1 MQRPRGAKARTSP
14 PAVLPVG
21 PARAPL
27 EAYVL
32 ASSFLT
38 GAIVLVVEILGTRVV
53 SPYYGASVY
62 VWSALIGVTL
72 GSLTLGY
79 VAGGWAADRWPP
91 LVAFALATTAG
102 ALYLLL
108 VPGLRTGVLVA
119 TTGFGLRVGSL
130 VSAAVLFGPPLVLLG
145 MTGPSAIRLV
155 TSDFTVLGRGV
166 GKVYGVS
173 TLGSMLG
180 AILTGFV
187 LIPGFAVATLLTSCA
202 ALLLAVGGI
211 GLVLAQRTL
220 GGAGLCVAAALAAA
234 SAARGPLPPANV
246 PYVGHSFYGELK
258 VVDTPVHRVL
268 LIDGVDNGFVDRASM
283 EPRAPYIASF
293 DYLPA
298 ARPGAQRALCI
309 GLGVGGVPRN
319 FHLRYGIAT
328 DVVEIDPEI
337 ARLTRRWFG
346 FPAEIPVIV
355 EDGRTYVE
363 RTAERYDF
371 VVLDAFHAETHPVHL
386 FTREF
391 FARVDAVLSPGGI
404 LAINMAGLPEGD
416 GSAAWRSVRR
426 TLAERF
432 AHVRAFAT
440 PTPPNAS
447 IRVTNLFLVAS
458 QGDLPTPAGAPAL
471 TTLAANEMTAG
482 GRDDDAV
489 LLTDDYNPVD
499 DLQRA
504 VLVAWREHVIRN
516 AHALLLVQ

>member
-1 MQRPRGAKARTSP
+1 M
-14 PAVLPVG
+14 
-21 PARAPL
+21 
-27 EAYVL
+27 L
-32 ASSFLT
+32 AASFLT

-91 LVAFALATTAG
+91 LTAFALATISSG
-102 ALYLLL
+102 FYLLF
-108 VPGLRTGVLVA
+108 VPWLRTSVLLA
-119 TTGFGLRVGSL
+119 TTALGLKAGS
-130 VSAAVLFGPPLVLLG
+130 VASAALLFGPPLVLLG

-155 TSDFTVLGRGV
+155 TTDFTVLGRGV

-180 AILTGFV
+180 AMLTGFV
-187 LIPGFAVATLLTSCA
+187 LIPNFAVSTLLISCA
-202 ALLLAVGGI
+202 VLLLAVGGI
-211 GLVLAQRTL
+211 GLVLARQTL
-220 GGAGLCVAAALAAA
+220 GGVGALVAATLAAV
-234 SAARGPLPPANV
+234 SADRGSLLPPHV
-246 PYVGHSFYGELK
+246 LYVGNSFYGELK
-258 VVDTPVHRVL
+258 VVDTGPYRSL
-268 LIDGVDNGFVDRASM
+268 LIDGIDNGFVDSTSM

-298 ARPGAQRALCI
+298 VRPNAKRALCI
-309 GLGVGGVPRN
+309 GLGAGGIPRT
-319 FHLRYGIAT
+319 FHLRYGVAT

-337 ARLTRRWFG
+337 ARLARGWLG
-346 FPAEIPVIV
+346 FPSDIPVIV

-391 FARVDAVLSPGGI
+391 FARVDAVLSPGGVF
-404 LAINMAGLPEGD
+404 AINMAGTADGD
-416 GSAAWRSVRR
+416 GSAAWRAVRR

-432 AHVRAFAT
+432 AHVRTFAT
-440 PTPPNAS
+440 PTAPNA
-447 IRVTNLFLVAS
+447 RTRLTNLFLVAS
-458 QGDLPTPAGAPAL
+458 QDELPTPTGKPTL
-471 TTLAANEMTAG
+471 TTLAATEIHAPQ
-482 GRDDDAV
+482 DDAAV

-499 DLQRA
+499 DLHRS
-504 VLVAWREHVIRN
+504 VLAAWREDVIHN
-516 AHALLLVQ
+516 AQAVLLVQ

>member
-1 MQRPRGAKARTSP
+1 MQRPRRAKAQTP
-14 PAVLPVG
+14 PLTTPRPGTTRVPI
-21 PARAPL
+21 

-32 ASSFLT
+32 AASFLT
-38 GAIVLVVEILGTRVV
+38 GAIILVVEILGTRVL

-79 VAGGWAADRWPP
+79 LAGGWAADRWPP
-91 LVAFALATTAG
+91 LTAFALETTAG

-108 VPGLRTGVLVA
+108 VPWLRTSVLLA
-119 TTGFGLRVGSL
+119 TTALGLKAGSL
-130 VSAAVLFGPPLVLLG
+130 VSAALLFGPPLVLLG

-155 TSDFTVLGRGV
+155 TSDFSVLGRGV

-187 LIPGFAVATLLTSCA
+187 LIPGFTVSTLLISCA
-202 ALLLAVGGI
+202 VLLLAVGGI
-211 GLVLAQRTL
+211 GLALARWTL
-220 GGAGLCVAAALAAA
+220 GGVGAVIAAAVAAA
-234 SAARGPLPPANV
+234 SAVGEPPPRPNV
-246 PYVGHSFYGELK
+246 RYLGNSFYGELK

-268 LIDGVDNGFVDRASM
+268 LIDGVDNGFVDRVSM
-283 EPRAPYIASF
+283 EPRAPYISSF
-293 DYLPA
+293 NYLPA
-298 ARPGAQRALCI
+298 ARPGAKRALCI
-309 GLGVGGVPRN
+309 GLGVGGVPRA
-319 FHLRYGIAT
+319 FHQRYGIAT

-337 ARLTRRWFG
+337 ARLARRWFG
-346 FPAEIPVIV
+346 FPADIPVIV
-355 EDGRTYVE
+355 EDGRMYVE

-404 LAINMAGLPEGD
+404 LAINMAGIAEGH

-432 AHVRAFAT
+432 AHVRTFAT
-440 PTPPNAS
+440 ATPPTAPV
-447 IRVTNLFLVAS
+447 RVTNLFIVAS
-458 QGDLPTPAGAPAL
+458 QDELPTPAGDDAL
-471 TTLAANEMTAG
+471 TTLAANELSVPP
-482 GRDDDAV
+482 DDDAV
-489 LLTDDYNPVD
+489 VLTDDYNPVD

-504 VLVAWREHVIRN
+504 VLAAWREAVIDN
-516 AHALLLVQ
+516 AQAVLLLQ